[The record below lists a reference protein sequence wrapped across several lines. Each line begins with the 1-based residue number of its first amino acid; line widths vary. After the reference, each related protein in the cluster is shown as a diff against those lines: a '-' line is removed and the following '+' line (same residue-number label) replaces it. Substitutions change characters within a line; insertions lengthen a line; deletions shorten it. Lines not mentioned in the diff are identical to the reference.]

1 MRISTKVRISALI
14 LAATLFTSPLAAA
27 PNRIVSLTPVGTE
40 ILFALGQG
48 DRIAAVTEFCDT
60 PEEARLKPQIGG
72 FAAFGL
78 ESLLAMETDLVVM
91 QDIHAQF
98 APQFE
103 QLGIPYVMLRQS
115 TLEEVLASIE
125 ELGLVCDAS
134 QEASEMMGKLRRE
147 ISRAAEGTTEGSE
160 RTRVLMCVSRE
171 LSEPSI
177 SAFYAA
183 GRGTFYDELLELAG
197 GVNAVPPGGS
207 PYPMLSPE
215 GLAKVDPDV
224 IIDLVGDRGYYHSME
239 PVDEDL
245 VFDTER
251 LKRQWVDSADTRA
264 ARDGRVHVLEGTV
277 FLRPGPEMWRI
288 LRALAEI
295 VHPEREV
302 SR

>member
-1 MRISTKVRISALI
+1 MRMSESARTTALI
-14 LAATLFTSPLAAA
+14 LMALLLAVPAGAA
-27 PNRIVSLTPVGTE
+27 PGRIVSLTPVGTE
-40 ILFALGQG
+40 ILFALGLG
-48 DRIAAVTEFCDT
+48 DSIAAVTEFCDT
-60 PEEARLKPQIGG
+60 PEEARLKPKIGG

-103 QLGIPYVMLRQS
+103 QLGIPYAMLRQS
-115 TLEEVLASIE
+115 TLAEVLASIE
-125 ELGLVCDAS
+125 ELGRVCDAS
-134 QEASEMMGKLRRE
+134 AAASEITGKLRRE
-147 ISRAAEGTTEGSE
+147 ISRAAESAAEGGE
-160 RTRVLMCVSRE
+160 RPRVLICVSRE
-171 LSEPSI
+171 LSEPRI

-239 PVDEDL
+239 PVDKNL
-245 VFDTER
+245 VFDPER
-251 LKRQWVDSADTRA
+251 LKRQWIDSADTRA
-264 ARDGRVHVLEGTV
+264 AREGRVHVLEGTV

-288 LRALAEI
+288 LRALAAI
-295 VHPEREV
+295 VHPEREG